1 MSLIRQLS
9 LLGAEATPP
18 EPGDLAGLLAGR
30 GLVSR
35 VGDAAQVSIVVDHPW
50 RASVLVAECARRG
63 IAATSVSTASDHV
76 GVRTAYSPQLT
87 ALAETWMVGSIKRA
101 PKGLL
106 LDGRMLRLWVEAG
119 GRYEGASI
127 YALPVDAI
135 DEAHWGVIG
144 AALAAVGL
152 GAQLAT
158 PRGSS
163 GASYRIVGMRRLDR
177 LAEMIGDPPK
187 QAPPGI
193 WPR

>member
-87 ALAETWMVGSIKRA
+87 ALA
-101 PKGLL
+101 
-106 LDGRMLRLWVEAG
+106 
-119 GRYEGASI
+119 
-127 YALPVDAI
+127 
-135 DEAHWGVIG
+135 
-144 AALAAVGL
+144 AVGL